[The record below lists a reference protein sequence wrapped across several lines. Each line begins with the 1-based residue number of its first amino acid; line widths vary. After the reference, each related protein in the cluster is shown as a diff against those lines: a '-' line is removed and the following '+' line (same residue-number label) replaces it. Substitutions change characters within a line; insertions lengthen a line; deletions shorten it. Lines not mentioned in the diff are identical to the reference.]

1 LKSLGTVIGDCT
13 SHDLHLGD
21 AGASLVLVPILAL
34 LFVTARN
41 GLLRSLWFYWVTVV
55 TIRAAGT
62 VVGDFL
68 AGRNM
73 LGLAPSTLV
82 TGVLF
87 VALLMLWRE
96 RPPATRLLPAD

>member
-1 LKSLGTVIGDCT
+1 
-13 SHDLHLGD
+13 
-21 AGASLVLVPILAL
+21 
-34 LFVTARN
+34 
-41 GLLRSLWFYWVTVV
+41 LLRALWFYWVTVV
-55 TIRAAGT
+55 TVRAAGT
-62 VVGDFL
+62 VVGDFV
-68 AGRNM
+68 AGKNV